1 MVATLPLQPSCPSQ
15 SIQATFP
22 MSKTGVSLGS
32 LSTVAMI
39 ITFAPAFKQ
48 TRNGFI
54 KSDETIRNSSVT
66 EEQLSIFAVI
76 GYTTGFWFCNKLLS
90 PLILQLP
97 FVLPLVVV
105 YYPISVIIGG
115 LIGAFSAPVLL
126 RPVQIIFWTVW
137 HPCCGLAEDFQ
148 EFFKWTNKHFH
159 RTRRAK

>member
-32 LSTVAMI
+32 LSTVA
-39 ITFAPAFKQ
+39 
-48 TRNGFI
+48 I
-54 KSDETIRNSSVT
+54 KSYETIRNSSVT

-137 HPCCGLAEDFQ
+137 HPCCGLAEDLQ